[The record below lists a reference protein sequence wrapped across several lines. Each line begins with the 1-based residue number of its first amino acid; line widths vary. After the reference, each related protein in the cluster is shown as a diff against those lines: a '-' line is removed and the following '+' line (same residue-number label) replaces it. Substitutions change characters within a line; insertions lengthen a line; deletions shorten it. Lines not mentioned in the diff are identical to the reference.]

1 MSIVAPP
8 LQATPLRPPFLVQHD
23 WRPLFWLCSI
33 IALLALQLASG
44 TEPRFALLVTLF
56 LIVTYATIK
65 ELGGVGT
72 FTGFCVFYLV
82 LQNVLVSQIAKAFF
96 WEPADS
102 LLQQPLTTIGV
113 YVCAISGIYFA
124 AVFTRRVCPL
134 RRRPLFLPI
143 TDPTRLM
150 WISYV
155 SLALFVLQTVF
166 MRAQSAGADGG
177 GPNLGAVSSLAGALV
192 LLGPLSMA
200 SGTAFAIMASRG
212 RRSVGF
218 VNSVTLLLMLLG
230 GILSG
235 SREGITSGAMIYIVT
250 CLAFRFRFRF
260 IHYAVLIGGALIAV
274 YILLPYAL
282 LARATVRTPDMAKN
296 IKTTST
302 LLLEI
307 ASDPLNYQRAKKD
320 HYDANAERAYKY
332 YVRQNASLDRFSL
345 IKVTD
350 GIVDATLREGTL
362 GMKTVAPGFTMP
374 IPRVLLPDKGNFQSY
389 DVSNILAH
397 REPGLVNRNDHT
409 TGITTG
415 FTSDAFSSYG
425 WAGAFLI
432 PFLILT
438 AWFWTVRFLVQDSLS
453 MNVFGAALVLILA
466 HGLSES
472 PIAAQISAVIQG
484 PTVLPLFLW
493 AILRLSAFA
502 TRTQAKIQF
511 AKQQAVVQDR
521 SQVLGSRRPPARRRH
536 G

>member
-1 MSIVAPP
+1 MSIIAIP
-8 LQATPLRPPFLVQHD
+8 LQPPTLAQRN

-33 IALLALQLASG
+33 IALLVLQLASG

-56 LIVTYATIK
+56 LLLTYATIK
-65 ELGGVGT
+65 ELGGIGT

-113 YVCAISGIYFA
+113 YVCAISGIYLA
-124 AVFTRRVCPL
+124 AVFTRRLCPL
-134 RRRPLFLPI
+134 RRQPLFLPI

-150 WISYV
+150 WLAYV
-155 SLALFVLQTVF
+155 SMGLFILQMVF
-166 MRAQSAGADGG
+166 MRTQSM
-177 GPNLGAVSSLAGALV
+177 GAVSSLAGALA
-192 LLGPLSMA
+192 LIGPLSMA
-200 SGTAFAIMASRG
+200 SGTAFAITASRG
-212 RRSVGF
+212 RKSIGF
-218 VNSVTLLLMLLG
+218 VNSVTFLLMLLG

-235 SREGITSGAMIYIVT
+235 SREGITGGTMIYIVT

-260 IHYAVLIGGALIAV
+260 IHYAVLISGALIAV

-282 LARATVRTPDMAKN
+282 LARSSVRTPDMARN
-296 IKTTST
+296 IKTAST
-302 LLLEI
+302 LLLDI
-307 ASDPLNYQRAKKD
+307 ASDPLNYQRAKKEHVD
-320 HYDANAERAYKY
+320 TNTERAYKY
-332 YVRQNASLDRFSL
+332 YTKPNPSLDRFSL

-350 GIVDATLREGTL
+350 GIVDATLREGTF
-362 GMKTVAPGFTMP
+362 GMKTVTPGFTMP
-374 IPRVLLPDKGNFQSY
+374 IPRVLLPNKEDFQSY

-438 AWFWTVRFLVQDSLS
+438 AWFWIMRFLIQDSLS

-484 PTVLPLFLW
+484 PPLISLSLW

-502 TRTQAKIQF
+502 TRTQAKIQS
-511 AKQQAVVQDR
+511 AKRQAVVRDR
-521 SQVLGSRRPPARRRH
+521 SEVLGSRLLTRRRH